1 MLILEC
7 KSIMWVDGI
16 PISNFMCSEGRR
28 KSREASPAVSTRS
41 REEEIPLGSMNK
53 GSSSRKSS
61 QSSSSSSN
69 ALQQQ
74 PSDTTNGPSAAVAN
88 SSPSTSNTTHFP
100 SSSIQ
105 STSHPHQTPS
115 KLTLNLKSS
124 STDDPHIIQQSNSIT
139 TTQVV
144 TCNKDEEVTTPHLET
159 SFISDVASDS
169 GNASGN
175 SVKSEEISS
184 LDSVVPPPSPF
195 QSSSHSSTNNGLAN
209 SVFVPKGKKKGVIE
223 TV

>member
-41 REEEIPLGSMNK
+41 RDEEIPLGSMNK

-61 QSSSSSSN
+61 QSSSSSST

-74 PSDTTNGPSAAVAN
+74 SSENINGPSAAVAN
-88 SSPSTSNTTHFP
+88 SSSSTSNTTNFP

-105 STSHPHQTPS
+105 STSHQTPS

-124 STDDPHIIQQSNSIT
+124 SSDDPHNTQQSNSIT
-139 TTQVV
+139 TQVV
-144 TCNKDEEVTTPHLET
+144 TSNKDEEVTTPHLET

>member
-1 MLILEC
+1 MLFLEF

-61 QSSSSSSN
+61 QSSSSSSTT
-69 ALQQQ
+69 LHQQS
-74 PSDTTNGPSAAVAN
+74 SDTTTNGPSTAVAN
-88 SSPSTSNTTHFP
+88 SSSSTSNTTQ
-100 SSSIQ
+100 SSIQ
-105 STSHPHQTPS
+105 STSHPHQQTPS

-124 STDDPHIIQQSNSIT
+124 SSEDPQSTQQSNSIT

-144 TCNKDEEVTTPHLET
+144 TSNKDEEVTTPHLET